1 MSHNIWIY
9 ILIMFGVSY
18 LIRSLPITLIRR
30 PIKNRFINSFL
41 YYMPYVTLSVMTF
54 PAIIY
59 ATQSVWSGI
68 GALVIG
74 IIVAFIGGN
83 LPVTAAACCVT
94 VFLMERFV

>member
-54 PAIIY
+54 PAIIH
-59 ATQSVWSGI
+59 ATGSVCSGAA
-68 GALVIG
+68 ALITG
-74 IIVAFIGGN
+74 IILAWKNAGL
-83 LPVTAAACCVT
+83 LPVAAAACAV
-94 VFLMERFV
+94 VLILEAFL